1 MAENH
6 QVALIGPSRGK
17 ATRGVRRLAAPFAL
31 LLILICAFWKITLTR
46 AEYTWLESPDLA
58 YQVMPWLQYEAAELH
73 RGNLPLWD
81 PHEWAG
87 QNLIGQAQ
95 PALVNPLSWPLFAAP
110 LDRGWL
116 RRDVVTAWLIF
127 IHFCGGFFCY
137 LLCRDLGRSTLASL
151 FGGTAFALCGWF
163 GTTDWPQMLSGGVW
177 APLVFLFFFR
187 ALALDRPIRNAAL
200 SGAMLGV
207 AFLSGHHQIP
217 IYTGLALA
225 GCWIYFLQFDWKA
238 PFRWASLAAFG
249 AMAGLVGAIQILSA
263 SAYAKLAIRWVGSNQ
278 PVRWNEIVPYRA
290 HESLSLPPAAI
301 LGTVIHTIT
310 RGTDLFLGGAVLLL
324 ALAGV
329 FLGWKQ
335 RPVRVLATVGLC
347 GLLLSFGPWTVF
359 HGIIYSLVPEM
370 NKARNA
376 AFLVFLFAF
385 AAAPLAAFGVDLL
398 PTASVRMW
406 RTAAGVMAATG
417 VLFLVLPRLLM
428 QTRLPHPIDFNLVTW
443 YGLPLL
449 LSALTLLLASNGKL
463 RNAALPLFAI
473 ALLEIS
479 PSIGFGYHTDSNSP
493 MLHRL
498 AAHGEIAQWLTR
510 QPGPVRVETDDKE
523 IPYNFSDWYGI
534 DQYASLIPTLTV
546 NVQDMRGNYWG
557 RMLMGVNYWI
567 GRKPL
572 RDNQKLVFTDS
583 NGASIYRNDD
593 AFPRAWSVHRAIE
606 IPRPKLDEA
615 FDAGG
620 AILREQ
626 AFFVGIHPPDLER
639 CSGDRVE
646 LLERDPDSIVLD
658 AAMQCR
664 GLVIVGENYDPG
676 WRAWIDGQSAPVV
689 EAYSVA
695 RAVVVSGGHH
705 RIVMR
710 FRPPSVLWGAVLSGT
725 GALATLLLFLL

>member
-6 QVALIGPSRGK
+6 QPALIAPK
-17 ATRGVRRLAAPFAL
+17 RRSIRDLAAPFAL
-31 LLILICAFWKITLTR
+31 LLILVCAFWKITLTR

-116 RRDVVTAWLIF
+116 RQDVVTAWLVF

-137 LLCRDLGRSTLASL
+137 LLCRDLGRSALASL
-151 FGGTAFALCGWF
+151 FGATAFALCGWF

-177 APLVFLFFFR
+177 APLVFLFYFR
-187 ALALDRPIRNAAL
+187 ALALDRPVRNAAL

-207 AFLSGHHQIP
+207 AFLGGHHQIP
-217 IYTGLALA
+217 MFTGLALA

-238 PFRWASLAAFG
+238 PFRWASVAAFG
-249 AMAGLVGAIQILSA
+249 VMAGLVGAIQILSA
-263 SAYAKLAIRWVGSNQ
+263 SAYAKLAIRWVGSNE
-278 PVRWNEIVPYRA
+278 PVRWNDIVPYRV
-290 HESLSLPPAAI
+290 HESLSLPPASV
-301 LGTVIHTIT
+301 LGIVIHTIT
-310 RGTDLFLGGAVLLL
+310 RGADLFLGGAVLLL
-324 ALAGV
+324 ALTGV
-329 FLGWKQ
+329 AFGWKQ
-335 RPVRVLATVGLC
+335 RPVRVLATVGL
-347 GLLLSFGPWTVF
+347 GGFLLSFGGWTLF

-376 AFLVFLFAF
+376 AFMIFLFAF
-385 AAAPLAAFGVDLL
+385 AAAPLAAFGIDML
-398 PTASVRMW
+398 PAVSARAW
-406 RTAAGVMAATG
+406 RVAARTMAVAG
-417 VLFLVLPRLLM
+417 VLFLLLPWILM
-428 QTRLPHPIDFNLVTW
+428 QAKVPHTNDYNLIAW
-443 YGLPLL
+443 YGVPLL
-449 LSALTLLLASNGKL
+449 LSAAVLLRR

-479 PSIGFGYHTDSNSP
+479 PSIGFGYHRDSDSP

-498 AAHGEIAQWLTR
+498 AAHGQIAQWLDH
-510 QPGPVRVETDDKE
+510 QPGPVRVDVDSQE

-534 DQYASLIPTLTV
+534 DQYSSLIPTLSV

-557 RMLMGVNYWI
+557 RMLMGVDYWI

-583 NGASIYRNDD
+583 NGVNVYRNDD

-606 IPRPKLDEA
+606 ISKPALDSA

-620 AILREQ
+620 AALREQ
-626 AFFVGIHPPDLER
+626 AFFVGSRPPALES
-639 CSGDRVE
+639 CSGDTVDVLR
-646 LLERDPDSIVLD
+646 RDPDSIVID

-664 GLVIVGENYDPG
+664 GLVIVGENFDPG
-676 WRAWIDGQSAPVV
+676 WRASIDGHSAPVL

-695 RAVVVSGGHH
+695 RAVVVPGGHH

-710 FRPPSVLWGAVLSGT
+710 FRPPSVLLGALLSGS
-725 GALATLLLFLL
+725 GAIATVLLLLL

>member
-6 QVALIGPSRGK
+6 QAALIRPYRN
-17 ATRGVRRLAAPFAL
+17 RVRDFAAPVAL
-31 LLILICAFWKITLTR
+31 LLILVCAFWKITLTR

-116 RRDVVTAWLIF
+116 RRDVITAWLVF

-137 LLCRDLGRSTLASL
+137 LLCRDLGRSTTASL
-151 FGGTAFALCGWF
+151 FGGTVFALCGWF

-187 ALALDRPIRNAAL
+187 ALELRRPIRNAAL

-207 AFLSGHHQIP
+207 AFLGGHHQIP
-217 IYTGLALA
+217 MFTGLALA
-225 GCWIYFLQFDWKA
+225 GCWIYYLHFDWKA
-238 PFRWASLAAFG
+238 PFRWASVSAFG
-249 AMAGLVGAIQILSA
+249 VMAGLLGAIQILSA
-263 SAYAKLAIRWVGSNQ
+263 SAYAKLAVRWVGANE
-278 PVRWNEIVPYRA
+278 PVRWNEIVPYHV
-290 HESLSLPPAAI
+290 HESLSLPPGSV
-301 LGTVIHTIT
+301 LGIVIHTIT
-310 RGTDLFLGGAVLLL
+310 RGADLFLGGAVLLL

-329 FLGWKQ
+329 ALGWKS
-335 RPVRVLATVGLC
+335 RPVRVFATIGLG
-347 GLLLSFGPWTVF
+347 GLLLSFGRWTVF
-359 HGIIYSLVPEM
+359 HGIIYSLLPEM

-376 AFLVFLFAF
+376 GFMIFLFAF
-385 AAAPLAAFGVDLL
+385 AAAPLAAFGIDLL
-398 PTASVRMW
+398 PTASARTWRM
-406 RTAAGVMAATG
+406 AGGAMAATG
-417 VLFLVLPRLLM
+417 VLFLVLPWLLL
-428 QTRLPHPIDFNLVTW
+428 QTNLPHTNDYNLVAW
-443 YGLPLL
+443 YGVPLL
-449 LSALTLLLASNGKL
+449 LTALALLIASSGRM

-479 PSIGFGYHTDSNSP
+479 PSIGFGYHRDTGSP
-493 MLHRL
+493 MLHQL

-510 QPGPVRVETDDKE
+510 QPGPVRVETDDPE

-557 RMLMGVNYWI
+557 RMLMGVSYWI

-572 RDNQKLVFTDS
+572 RDNQKLEFTDAKGV
-583 NGASIYRNDD
+583 NVYRNDD

-606 IPRPKLDEA
+606 ISKPALDSA
-615 FDAGG
+615 FDEGG
-620 AILREQ
+620 ATLREQ
-626 AFFVGIHPPDLER
+626 AFFVGSRPPDLER
-639 CSGDRVE
+639 CVGDTVD
-646 LLERDPDSIVLD
+646 LLKRDPDSIVID
-658 AAMQCR
+658 AAMRCK

-676 WRAWIDGQSAPVV
+676 WRASIDGRSAPVL

-695 RAVVVSGGHH
+695 RAVVVPGGHH

-710 FRPPSVLWGAVLSGT
+710 FRPPSVMLGAVLSGS
-725 GALATLLLFLL
+725 GALATLFLLVL

>member
-6 QVALIGPSRGK
+6 QPALIRPNRSRVRAFAAPVALL
-17 ATRGVRRLAAPFAL
+17 VVLV
-31 LLILICAFWKITLTR
+31 CAFWKITLTR
-46 AEYTWLESPDLA
+46 AEYSWLESPDLA

-116 RRDVVTAWLIF
+116 RRDVVTAWLLF

-137 LLCRDLGRSTLASL
+137 LLCRDLGRSAMASF
-151 FGGTAFALCGWF
+151 FGGTFFALCGWF

-187 ALALDRPIRNAAL
+187 ALALERPIRKAAL
-200 SGAMLGV
+200 SGAMLGL
-207 AFLSGHHQIP
+207 AFLGGHHQIP
-217 IYTGLALA
+217 MFTGLALA
-225 GCWIYFLQFDWKA
+225 ACWIYYLHFDWKA
-238 PFRWASLAAFG
+238 PFRWASVGAF
-249 AMAGLVGAIQILSA
+249 AVMAGLVGAIQILSA
-263 SAYAKLAIRWVGSNQ
+263 SSYAKLAIRWVGANQ
-278 PVRWNEIVPYRA
+278 PAHWNDIVPYRV
-290 HESLSLPPAAI
+290 HESLSLPPASV
-301 LGTVIHTIT
+301 LGIVIHTVT
-310 RGTDLFLGGAVLLL
+310 LGAGLYLGGAVLLL
-324 ALAGV
+324 ALVGV
-329 FLGWKQ
+329 ALGWKQ
-335 RPVRVLATVGLC
+335 RPVRVLATVGL
-347 GLLLSFGPWTVF
+347 GGFLLSFGRWTVF

-376 AFLVFLFAF
+376 AFMIFLFAF
-385 AAAPLAAFGVDLL
+385 AAAPLAAYGVDLL
-398 PTASVRMW
+398 PAASARMW
-406 RTAAGVMAATG
+406 RMAAGAMAGAG
-417 VLFLVLPRLLM
+417 VLFLVLPWLLM
-428 QTRLPHPIDFNLVTW
+428 QTRFPHTVDYNLVAW

-449 LSALTLLLASNGKL
+449 LGALTLVLLASGRL

-479 PSIGFGYHTDSNSP
+479 PSIGFGYHRDSDSP

-498 AAHGEIAQWLTR
+498 AAHGQIAQWLGR
-510 QPGPVRVETDDKE
+510 QPGPVRVETDDQE

-546 NVQDMRGNYWG
+546 NVDDMRGNYWG

-572 RDNQKLVFTDS
+572 RDNQQLVFADP
-583 NGASIYRNDD
+583 NGVQIYRNGD
-593 AFPRAWSVHRAIE
+593 AFPRAWAVHRAIE
-606 IPRPKLDEA
+606 IAKPALDSA
-615 FDAGG
+615 FNAGG
-620 AILREQ
+620 PILREQ
-626 AFFVGIHPPDLER
+626 AFFVGSRPPALDR
-639 CSGDRVE
+639 CSGDTVDV
-646 LLERDPDSIVLD
+646 LKRDPDSIVID
-658 AAMQCR
+658 AAMRCK
-664 GLVIVGENYDPG
+664 GLVVVGENYDPG
-676 WRAWIDGQSAPVV
+676 WRASIDGHSAPVL

-695 RAVVVSGGHH
+695 RAVVVPGGHH

-710 FRPPSVLWGAVLSGT
+710 FRPPSVLLGAVLSGA
-725 GALATLLLFLL
+725 GAIATLLLLCL